1 VKAVK
6 RALDVMRGERV
17 VAAKKIK
24 IGTVV
29 QLNMGW
35 IYEEA

>member
-6 RALDVMRGERV
+6 RALDVMRGER